1 MKTWGRMAAYAL
13 AGLVMA
19 SLMSGCGVISP
30 WLGSPGE
37 RSAAAAA
44 ATPSPSA
51 EPEGPSAA
59 QADVPAESVSVVKID
74 IQAPEPLAALLSQHL
89 DIVKLARQDL
99 ARQYADVEWNRLVEA
114 APQQARE
121 LLQTEGYFEA
131 QIRMERQA
139 EGQPN
144 AVTALTVR
152 VDPGPRVTVGSVSWN
167 FKGGVA
173 AAASAPAD
181 DQRHAQATQ
190 MRIRSTWALG
200 PGEVF
205 RNADWAQAKAQ
216 VLTQLRAAGY
226 LEAQWQQSLAEV
238 NPDTWRAGLS
248 LDVDSGPLF
257 KSGELHV
264 TGLNLHAEPLIQNL
278 AHLRPGSTL
287 TEQAL
292 LDFQERLQKANLF
305 TRAVVTPEPDPEHPE
320 TTPLKVELDEAR
332 RHQLT
337 VGLGVSANTGPRGTL
352 EHTDRKFMGL
362 AASLRNKWEWGQDRQ
377 TWDGEL
383 HTHALPGL
391 YRWVLGGA
399 VERLLTDTDVVLSQR
414 ARLGRS
420 QDAGRIERVNFG
432 QFDRSARTTASDRS
446 SAEAWSLNHK
456 WTWRDL
462 DHMVLPTWGQTLSLQ
477 GSAGWAQDSAGQSG
491 GFTRLWARG
500 NLYRTVGKQWYLH
513 ARAEAGQIFA
523 PGGLNIP
530 DALRFRAG
538 GDDSVRGYAYRALGP
553 LQADGTVGSGK
564 LMWAGSIELARPLR
578 VETPQFM
585 GAVFVDAGQA
595 ADEWRQLQAAY
606 SAGVGFRWRSPVGP
620 LKIDLARAIEPQTW
634 RLHFSVGLT
643 Y

>member
-1 MKTWGRMAAYAL
+1 MKTWWPSAARAL
-13 AGLVMA
+13 AALILG
-19 SLMSGCGVISP
+19 SLLSGCGV
-30 WLGSPGE
+30 LKGFT
-37 RSAAAAA
+37 AAPTQEAPPPMTRVEPDPLAEGLAPAA
-44 ATPSPSA
+44 
-51 EPEGPSAA
+51 
-59 QADVPAESVSVVKID
+59 VKID
-74 IQAPEPLAALLSQHL
+74 IQAPEALAALLSQHL

-99 ARQYADVEWNRLVEA
+99 ARQYAEVEWNRLVEA

-121 LLQTEGYFEA
+121 LLQTEGYFQA
-131 QIRMERQA
+131 QVRIQRRA
-139 EGQPN
+139 E
-144 AVTALTVR
+144 LTPGGISELSVQ
-152 VDPGPRVTVGSVSWN
+152 VDPGPRVQVGQVNWT
-167 FKGGVA
+167 FQGGVA
-173 AAASAPAD
+173 ASPAESEA
-181 DQRHAQATQ
+181 DQAHARATQ
-190 MRIRSTWALG
+190 KRIRDTWPLA
-200 PGEVF
+200 PGQVF
-205 RNADWAQAKAQ
+205 RNAEWAQAKTQ

-238 NPDTWRAGLS
+238 EPDTRQVHLNLAM
-248 LDVDSGPLF
+248 DSGPLF
-257 KSGELHV
+257 KSGELHI
-264 TGLNLHAEPLIQNL
+264 TGLNLHQATLVHNL

-305 TRAVVTPEPDPEHPE
+305 TRAVVTPEADPLQAER
-320 TTPLKVELDEAR
+320 TPLKVELDEAR

-352 EHTDRKFMGL
+352 EHTDRKFLGL

-391 YRWVLGGA
+391 YRWVLGGS

-477 GSAGWAQDSAGQSG
+477 GGAGWAQDHTGQSG
-491 GFTRLWARG
+491 GFTRLWGRA
-500 NLYRTVGKQWYLH
+500 NLYRTLGQQWYLH

-523 PGGLNIP
+523 PGGLSIP

-553 LQADGTVGSGK
+553 LQPDGTVGSGK
-564 LMWAGSIELARPLR
+564 LMWAGSVELARPLKA
-578 VETPQFM
+578 ETPQFM

-595 ADEWRQLQAAY
+595 ADDWRDLQPAY
-606 SAGVGFRWRSPVGP
+606 SAGFGFRWRSPVGP